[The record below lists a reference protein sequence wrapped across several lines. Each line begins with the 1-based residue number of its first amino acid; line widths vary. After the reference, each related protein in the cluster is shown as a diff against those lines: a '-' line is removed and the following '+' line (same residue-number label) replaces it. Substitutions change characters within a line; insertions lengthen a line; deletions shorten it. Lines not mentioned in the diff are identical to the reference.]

1 MENAKLELAEQF
13 VHFTGEHLFLTG
25 KAGTGKTTFLH
36 RIRQT
41 GMKRMIVVAPTG
53 VAAINAGG
61 VTIHS
66 FFQMPFGPILPD
78 TRGRGNGNRELFQ
91 RRFSK
96 QKIGMIR
103 SIDLLVI
110 DEISMV
116 RADLLDGIDQVL
128 RRFRDRRKP
137 FGGVQLLMIGDLEQL
152 APVVKENEWELLRD
166 HYESPFFFS
175 SKVLQQ
181 TTVVPVVLDHVYRQT
196 DRKFIDVL
204 NQVRSNRPSPESLEL
219 LNKRVIPGFIKE
231 HREGY
236 IILTTHNALA
246 DEINAGRLEELESPA
261 QVFEAEIHGDFPEQ
275 ACPTYPTL
283 TLKVGAQVM
292 FVRND
297 AGPNKRFYN
306 GKIGIIEEIEED
318 TVFVKCDGEEEL
330 IDVNP
335 VEWENKKYR
344 IDPGTHDLREE
355 VTGTFTQYP
364 LKPAWAITI
373 HKSQGLTFEKAVIDV
388 RTAFT
393 HGQVYVALSR
403 CKSLDGLVLNA
414 PVDRAGLFHNEDI
427 AHFTRET
434 HAKPPDEKSL
444 EEARERYTA
453 GLLQELFE
461 VTLLQHQLTKFIGEL
476 EQFEGSL
483 TGTAIPVAREARSR
497 FRKEILEVSV
507 KFIPLIPALVEGIT
521 GRDKAESKPGEPVQP
536 KNLPGDEP
544 ATGREMTRYE
554 ALTGKADSHPGG
566 NAESNQDQTLLQEKV
581 RGASRYYMNKLTEIF
596 EVLTSAVPYQTDNR
610 EVKKRLDRS
619 YNQIRETVHFKKRC
633 LEACEDGF
641 SLPAY
646 LEKRA
651 RAHLEEPPSVRST
664 EAVETTDRSDI
675 RNPGLYGQLMTWR
688 NRMASER
695 GVPHYMIVPVKVLV
709 TLSNYAPST
718 LKEMGRVK
726 GIGKKTLERYGDTL
740 LEIIADSGAANQLRT
755 GGKEK

>member
-78 TRGRGNGNRELFQ
+78 AGSRENGNRELFQ

-181 TTVVPVVLDHVYRQT
+181 TTFVSVVLDHVYRQT
-196 DRKFIDVL
+196 DRKFIDLL

-219 LNKRVIPGFIKE
+219 LNKRYIPGFIKE

-246 DEINAGRLEELESPA
+246 DEINAGRLQELESPA
-261 QVFEAEIHGDFPEQ
+261 RVFEADIHGEFPEQ
-275 ACPTYPTL
+275 ACPTYPSL

-344 IDPGTHDLREE
+344 IDPDTQDLREE
-355 VTGTFTQYP
+355 VTGTFTQLP

-414 PVDRAGLFHNEDI
+414 PVDSAGLFHNEDI
-427 AHFTRET
+427 ARFTRKT
-434 HAKPPDEKSL
+434 YARPPDEKIL
-444 EEARERYTA
+444 EAAMERFTA

-461 VTLLQHQLTKFIGEL
+461 VNLLHHQLSKFMGEL
-476 EQFEGSL
+476 EQFESSL
-483 TGTAIPVAREARSR
+483 TGTALKITRQVRSR

-507 KFIPLIPALVEGIT
+507 KFIPLIPALVGEMSNSNNAGT
-521 GRDKAESKPGEPVQP
+521 KPGQPVHQQG
-536 KNLPGDEP
+536 LPEDQQAQSRGIS
-544 ATGREMTRYE
+544 REKPSSGYP
-554 ALTGKADSHPGG
+554 DSHPGSRP
-566 NAESNQDQTLLQEKV
+566 ESTPDKNLLQEKV
-581 RGASRYYMNKLTEIF
+581 RGASRYFLDKMTYIF
-596 EVLTSAVPYQTDNR
+596 QDLVSAVPYQTDNR

-619 YNQIRETVHFKKRC
+619 YNRIREIVHFKKRC
-633 LEACEDGF
+633 LEACTGGF
-641 SLPAY
+641 ALADY

-651 RAHLEEPPSVRST
+651 RAHLEDPPPVSKP

-675 RNPGLYGQLMTWR
+675 RNPDLYGQLMKWR

-695 GVPHYMIVPVKVLV
+695 GIPHYMIVPVKVLV
-709 TLSNYAPST
+709 TLSNYAPTT
-718 LKEMGRVK
+718 LEELSRVK

-740 LEIIADSGAANQLRT
+740 LEIIADSGATNLLRT
-755 GGKEK
+755 GD